1 MAFNFLGTFSAA
13 EVQALLNFAQAQ
25 LPDTEAKIAYLQGQI
40 NRVGW
45 IQYTLDASRVPISYV
60 IEPESSLLA
69 KYVRS
74 YQFYGGDLLDL
85 SVRSRGQWIS
95 FSRED
100 PSLDSSQANT
110 GGSLEAAAQVQDEE
124 NLHADDGV
132 PAIAVSKVKDF
143 ITPAIQL
150 KRENYEFRIKKA
162 LDLADQYL
170 EEIILL
176 VRRAT
181 DGDESLE
188 FLQQQIQFY
197 LNDAEF
203 PSAGRTPRL

>member
-1 MAFNFLGTFSAA
+1 MAFNFLGTFSAQ
-13 EVQALLNFAQAQ
+13 EVQALLRFAQDQ
-25 LPDTEAKIAYLQGQI
+25 LPDTEAKVAFLQSQI

-45 IQYTLDASRVPISYV
+45 IQYTLNDQRVPVSYT
-60 IEPESSLLA
+60 IEPEASLLG

-74 YQFYGGDLLDL
+74 YHFYGGDLLDL

-95 FSRED
+95 FTQED
-100 PSLDSSQANT
+100 PSLDSNST
-110 GGSLEAAAQVQDEE
+110 SAAGALQGDAQVQDVD
-124 NLHADDGV
+124 NLHADDAV
-132 PAIAVSKVKDF
+132 PAIAVGKVKDF
-143 ITPAIQL
+143 IQPVIQA
-150 KRENYEFRIKKA
+150 KRERYEFKIKKA

-188 FLQQQIQFY
+188 LLQQQLQFY